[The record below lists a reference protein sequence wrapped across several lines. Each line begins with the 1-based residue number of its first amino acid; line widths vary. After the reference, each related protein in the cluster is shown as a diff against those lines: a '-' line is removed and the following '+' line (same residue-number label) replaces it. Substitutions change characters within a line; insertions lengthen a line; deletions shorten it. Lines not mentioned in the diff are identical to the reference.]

1 MFEHPLSNYWL
12 RMALKIIFSNTE
24 RKTEIVRTW
33 VISLIT
39 SIALETVIKVGLINS
54 SFPELAER
62 TASTNQ
68 KDWFYFKIDIR
79 HFGLES
85 EMSGCP
91 ILNDIGCIQSLFREF
106 LLFHGI
112 TSETIHYVYY
122 NKSFKGHQQ
131 TDKYTAIPASW
142 DPPTAVCDRKKKKWN
157 FKDKCNCMNLCS
169 KGDPGLPPPPVRKYI
184 TLITSLS
191 IESSNMSHESYLT
204 HNK

>member
-1 MFEHPLSNYWL
+1 MGNFSHYKHCTGNSYQSWTHQFIISGTCGKNCFYQPKGLILFWDWYRAFWIRIWVVAMPNFERYWL
-12 RMALKIIFSNTE
+12 HSKFIPTRN
-24 RKTEIVRTW
+24 
-33 VISLIT
+33 
-39 SIALETVIKVGLINS
+39 
-54 SFPELAER
+54 
-62 TASTNQ
+62 
-68 KDWFYFKIDIR
+68 
-79 HFGLES
+79 
-85 EMSGCP
+85 
-91 ILNDIGCIQSLFREF
+91 FREF

-112 TSETIHYVYY
+112 TSETIHYVYF

-191 IESSNMSHESYLT
+191 IESSNMSHESYMT